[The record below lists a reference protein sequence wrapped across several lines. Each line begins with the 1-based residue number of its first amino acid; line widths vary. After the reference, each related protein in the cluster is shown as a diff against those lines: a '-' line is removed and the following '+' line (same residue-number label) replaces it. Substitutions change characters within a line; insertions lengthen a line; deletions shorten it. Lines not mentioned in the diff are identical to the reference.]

1 MTTGEITMSDQPD
14 QPAPL
19 SRFNGF
25 LILLVVVASIIGWIV
40 LGTTLFGLTSFFAT
54 FMFAWCW
61 VNVEQGDFNQW
72 PQCLIGAIVGIGLT
86 WQSQLLATQFGTPG
100 LVVGL
105 LIIIGAIYIQI
116 MNWIPIAFNRCA
128 MLFVTVLAAP
138 ALLAKMD
145 FVELLVAVGLGAVYF
160 AAIVKMAVL
169 YATRKATMT

>member
-1 MTTGEITMSDQPD
+1 MGENTVSDQPD

-25 LILLVVVASIIGWIV
+25 LILLVVVGSIIGWIV

-61 VNVEQGDFNQW
+61 VNVEQGDFKQW

-100 LVVGL
+100 LVSGL
-105 LIIIGAIYIQI
+105 LVIIAAIYVQI
-116 MNWIPIAFNRCA
+116 MNWVPIALNRCA

-138 ALLAKMD
+138 ALLVKMN
-145 FVELLVAVGLGAVYF
+145 FIELLVAVALGAAYF
-160 AAIVKMAVL
+160 AVVVKLAVL
-169 YATRKATMT
+169 YAGRKQKEL

>member
-1 MTTGEITMSDQPD
+1 MGENTVSDQPD

-25 LILLVVVASIIGWIV
+25 LILLVVVGSIIGWIV

-61 VNVEQGDFNQW
+61 VNVEQGDFKQW

-86 WQSQLLATQFGTPG
+86 WQSQVLAVQFGTPG
-100 LVVGL
+100 LVTGL
-105 LIIIGAIYIQI
+105 LVIIAAIYVQI
-116 MNWIPIAFNRCA
+116 MNWVPIALNRCA

-138 ALLAKMD
+138 ALLVKMN
-145 FVELLVAVGLGAVYF
+145 FIELLVAVALGAAYF
-160 AAIVKMAVL
+160 AVVVKLAVL
-169 YATRKATMT
+169 YAGRKQKEL